1 MATAAAVL
9 ERLGVVRTEVSSAD
23 FAPRKEEDPWVA
35 VRGLLR
41 EGTAM
46 RCPPPPDD
54 GELFFRWLANGDLRP
69 SFGLVTTR

>member
-1 MATAAAVL
+1 ML
-9 ERLGVVRTEVSSAD
+9 ERLGVVRTEVPSAD

-54 GELFFRWLANGDLRP
+54 GGHVLPMACGWGSQTILRSGHNP
-69 SFGLVTTR
+69 VIIIFH